1 MYDKLKQN
9 VANNP
14 KSRYH
19 VEHYETCLAR
29 IQILTLKAYKK
40 VFNDIQNWKDNF
52 RLSNHREATEDDL
65 RQSTEISSQR
75 KKMRTAS
82 ELLKLWKITVR
93 LV

>member
-1 MYDKLKQN
+1 MN
-9 VANNP
+9 VAKNP

-19 VEHYETCLAR
+19 VEHYK
-29 IQILTLKAYKK
+29 ILTLKAYKK
-40 VFNDIQNWKDNF
+40 VFNDIQNWKDF

-82 ELLKLWKITVR
+82 ELLKLWKITVH